1 MKFTITLSV
10 VLLGAAC
17 WSCSGNSSN
26 SKGNDSAAD
35 DTVAIQATE
44 DTVQPELLVTPDLT
58 LLEVKGNVKEIKG
71 KEVGDYIYGDNAKF
85 NEKGELTHYGNSEP
99 IDKISNVKR
108 DGEGRLIEFLI
119 SEWMTVKWEG
129 DRPLSITYKY
139 NEMTNTNTY
148 KYDNKGLIVE
158 IKNRYQDEIAGSDDI
173 VTGIVTYPA
182 DGFDAKGNWIKRT
195 VKWPTG
201 TITEAREII
210 YY

>member
-1 MKFTITLSV
+1 MRFTITLSI
-10 VLLGAAC
+10 VLLGAVC

-35 DTVAIQATE
+35 DTVAIPATE

-71 KEVGDYIYGDNAKF
+71 KTVDDYVYGGNAKF

-108 DGEGRLIEFLI
+108 DGDGRLTYFLA
-119 SEWMTVKWEG
+119 SEWMTVKWDG
-129 DRPLSITYKY
+129 DRPLSVANQY

-148 KYDNKGLIVE
+148 KYDDKGLIVE
-158 IKNRYQDEIAGSDDI
+158 IKSRYQDEIEETDETQTA
-173 VTGIVTYPA
+173 VVTYPA

-195 VKWPTG
+195 VKWPKG